1 MLTSR
6 APVVGVS
13 GRAETRPFSAR
24 CPDVIHSQLRLQ
36 EGRLKQSRKTRS
48 RLSFS
53 LDLVRSFH
61 CICLIFFRVMSSC
74 TVVFTLLC
82 SAVLSGSS
90 ARRSSPDLEDVQG
103 KIDSARCTSRCL
115 TLHMTQLT
123 AAFKHIQ
130 VNTCL
135 SLE

>member
-61 CICLIFFRVMSSC
+61 CICLIFFSC
-74 TVVFTLLC
+74 HVVLYGCFHAAVFGRALWEFRAQVLAGSGGC
-82 SAVLSGSS
+82 SG
-90 ARRSSPDLEDVQG
+90 EDRQREVHFQVP
-103 KIDSARCTSRCL
+103 DSAHDTADGCL
-115 TLHMTQLT
+115 
-123 AAFKHIQ
+123 
-130 VNTCL
+130 
-135 SLE
+135 